1 MKNNNQKEK
10 KNPEKSI
17 LKHKNKNTYTN
28 FKFRKKHELPKT
40 MKSGASLEK
49 KSENLKANRGVRE
62 LSCITSDKVSRK

>member
-10 KNPEKSI
+10 KTEKSI
-17 LKHKNKNTYTN
+17 LKHKTKNTYTN

-40 MKSGASLEK
+40 MKCGASLEK

-62 LSCITSDKVSRK
+62 LSCIASDKVIRK